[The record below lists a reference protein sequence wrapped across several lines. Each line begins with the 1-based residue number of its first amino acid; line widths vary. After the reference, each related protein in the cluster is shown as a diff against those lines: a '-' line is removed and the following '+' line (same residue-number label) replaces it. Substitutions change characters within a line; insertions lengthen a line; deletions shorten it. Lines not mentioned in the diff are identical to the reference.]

1 MEQRIYAIISAG
13 SVEYSKSKARVD
25 IDELIDQLQQA
36 KEDGATHVLAT
47 SGNYRGAQWVRLGEV
62 DVDDEGDGG
71 HRSGRGRRQR
81 LGLVIVRREG
91 FTRPLP
97 PDTITSTTTKG
108 NTMKLSTIISL
119 AKEYAAL
126 GWSVQEQ
133 LSDFVD
139 CGDEV
144 NANAVRVF
152 QTWIREV
159 KREAISAQDTALAE
173 DCGRVLDEIEDY
185 FA

>member
-1 MEQRIYAIISAG
+1 M
-13 SVEYSKSKARVD
+13 D
-25 IDELIDQLQQA
+25 
-36 KEDGATHVLAT
+36 
-47 SGNYRGAQWVRLGEV
+47 
-62 DVDDEGDGG
+62 
-71 HRSGRGRRQR
+71 
-81 LGLVIVRREG
+81 
-91 FTRPLP
+91 
-97 PDTITSTTTKG
+97 
-108 NTMKLSTIISL
+108 LSTIISL

-139 CGDEV
+139 GGDEV

-159 KREAISAQDTALAE
+159 KREAVDAQDTELIE